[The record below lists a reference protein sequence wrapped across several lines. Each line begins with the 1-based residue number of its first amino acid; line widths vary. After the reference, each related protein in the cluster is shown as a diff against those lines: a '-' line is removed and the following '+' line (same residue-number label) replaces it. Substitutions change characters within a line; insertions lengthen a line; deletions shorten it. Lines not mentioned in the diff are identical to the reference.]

1 MTDPSGK
8 LSPEQAFLATTS
20 HEIRTPLNGIL
31 GTVSL
36 LLETEL
42 DPAQKEYAEAIRL
55 SGSRL
60 LDLLNNIL
68 DFARLDSAPTEL
80 EQETINV
87 TDLAREVTEL
97 LSPRAHSIGLDVA
110 VRTHAGIP
118 TDVVTDGGKL
128 RQILFNLV
136 GNALKFTETGGV
148 LVDIDADETS
158 LLFNIIDT
166 GPGIARADQT
176 ALFEA
181 FRQTSAGDAQ
191 KDGGVGL
198 GLAIVKK
205 LAELMGGSVTLE
217 SQPGLGTKFTVRI
230 PVTAAEQTR
239 PAGPRLEARVAL
251 AGFSPSTCLSAA
263 GALANAGATP
273 LITDNAQ
280 HARQARPDLI
290 LADAK
295 LPERSLRALTRIA
308 PTLVVMR
315 PEDRGL
321 LGRFHDMGASGWLVR
336 PLRDRSLIER
346 AHLALKGTA
355 SPDEKE
361 SPSASG
367 RVLIADDNP
376 VNTLIA
382 QRALE
387 SAGFSVSVVST
398 GRDAVDIVQRL
409 KPALILMDL
418 RMPIMDGYEA
428 MKSLRSAGHKMPI
441 IAISAEINPDIE
453 RRARAAGATGVA
465 AKPLDAEAL
474 RRLATDWTTRSSS
487 GRKLGAA

>member
-1 MTDPSGK
+1 MTDTSGK

-68 DFARLDSAPTEL
+68 DFARLDSAPSEIEHENVRVTE
-80 EQETINV
+80 
-87 TDLAREVTEL
+87 LAREVTEL
-97 LSPRAHSIGLDVA
+97 LSPRAHSAGLDVA
-110 VRTHAGIP
+110 VRTRSHVP

-136 GNALKFTETGGV
+136 GNALKFTEAGGV
-148 LVDIDADETS
+148 LVDIDAEDDE
-158 LLFNIIDT
+158 LVFNIIDT
-166 GPGIARADQT
+166 GPGIAPDDQP
-176 ALFEA
+176 ALFDA

-205 LAELMGGSVTLE
+205 LAELMGGSISLE
-217 SQPGLGTKFTVRI
+217 SAPGLGTKFAVRVPLI
-230 PVTAAEQTR
+230 AAEQSAD
-239 PAGPRLEARVAL
+239 PEAHLDARVAL
-251 AGFSPSTCLSAA
+251 AGLAPSTSLAAASTLIAA
-263 GALANAGATP
+263 GASVLATESA
-273 LITDNAQ
+273 L
-280 HARQARPDLI
+280 HARRVRPDLI

-295 LPERSLRALTRIA
+295 LPERSLRALVRIA
-308 PTLVVMR
+308 PTLVVIR

-321 LGRFHDMGASGWLVR
+321 LSRFHDMGASGWLVR
-336 PLRDRSLIER
+336 PLRHRSLIRR
-346 AHLALKGTA
+346 AQLAMEGSAT
-355 SPDEKE
+355 PDETE
-361 SPSASG
+361 TQTATG

-387 SAGFSVSVVST
+387 SAGFSVSVAST
-398 GRDAVDIVQRL
+398 GRDAVDIASRL

-428 MKSLRSAGHKMPI
+428 MKTLRSAGHSMPI

-453 RRARAAGATGVA
+453 RRARAAGADGVA

-474 RRLATDWTTRSSS
+474 RRLATDWTS
-487 GRKLGAA
+487 RKSGAA